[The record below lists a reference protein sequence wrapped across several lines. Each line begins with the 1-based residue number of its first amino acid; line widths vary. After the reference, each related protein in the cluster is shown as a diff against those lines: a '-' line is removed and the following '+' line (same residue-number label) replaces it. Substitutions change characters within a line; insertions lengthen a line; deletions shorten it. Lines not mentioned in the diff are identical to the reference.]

1 MDWRF
6 VIQVVIGYL
15 ENFDKP
21 LGEQSGRGNLNQL
34 RLCERRRQA
43 IGRHDF
49 AQR

>member
-15 ENFDKP
+15 ESFDKP
-21 LGEQSGRGNLNQL
+21 LGEQSGIVNLSQP
-34 RLCERRRQA
+34 RLCERKRQA